1 MLTVLLWAFVVF
13 QFLGIIAAI
22 MLVGKERQ
30 PTTPGAAVVAVL
42 IGMASIGILFWA
54 ITEVS

>member
-1 MLTVLLWAFVVF
+1 
-13 QFLGIIAAI
+13 